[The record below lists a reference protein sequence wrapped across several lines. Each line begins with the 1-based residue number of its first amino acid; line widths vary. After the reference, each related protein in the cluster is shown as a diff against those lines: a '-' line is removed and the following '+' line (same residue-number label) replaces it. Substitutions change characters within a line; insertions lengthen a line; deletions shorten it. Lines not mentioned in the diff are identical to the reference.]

1 MPTSNYWPSAPT
13 AVVAQLTEF
22 SNLLSHSSP
31 SCARGGTLV
40 LLLARQRR
48 SWAGGESTEQ
58 AEGRRGHRRMH
69 QWGSRYTPGGL
80 GRSGKVGRG
89 ARLLGSQHQSAPAC
103 DLPQAQLFRLW
114 RVASTEWPRPRGQE
128 AVLLA
133 LPPARSGASAGCKEA
148 AGSGAAALVTGSR
161 RWPEHGPRLPAAF
174 PVVNLPIYFSSGD
187 DRRMQRARATTAR
200 VVRIDE
206 RLRLSGDCCY
216 QSHPPV

>member
-1 MPTSNYWPSAPT
+1 MRPFVERGASRCRLYGEKDWLPDGRWDQERGLTMPM
-13 AVVAQLTEF
+13 
-22 SNLLSHSSP
+22 
-31 SCARGGTLV
+31 RGGNGGGKKVQPHPLW
-40 LLLARQRR
+40 ARQRR

-89 ARLLGSQHQSAPAC
+89 ARLLGSQYQSAPAC

-133 LPPARSGASAGCKEA
+133 LPPARSGASSGCKEA

-174 PVVNLPIYFSSGD
+174 RVANFVPESS
-187 DRRMQRARATTAR
+187 
-200 VVRIDE
+200 
-206 RLRLSGDCCY
+206 S
-216 QSHPPV
+216 P